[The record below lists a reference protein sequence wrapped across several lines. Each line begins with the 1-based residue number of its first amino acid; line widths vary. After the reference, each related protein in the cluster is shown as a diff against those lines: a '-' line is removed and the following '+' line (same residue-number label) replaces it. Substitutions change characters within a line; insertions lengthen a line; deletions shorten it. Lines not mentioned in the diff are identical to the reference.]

1 MVSKMKKALLPLLIS
16 IAMLASCNDKDVAEL
31 TQKLQTAE
39 QTTAQLKADLEKS
52 QTELQKVRAEIPA
65 LFVTPVVSFEKSEKV
80 TFDPPKDNL
89 QESRI
94 EYLVQT
100 VETNVDWLDKLLY
113 RDLVDGLIGDSGEA
127 FETSEKVKQIR
138 QQENA
143 KQQLIDLL
151 SLRYNDELAMVRN
164 GDVFAIDYKISLD
177 FEGQRQNILSFV
189 KETYTFSGGAH
200 GMYWTNY
207 INIDSSTKSVIKLS
221 TLFTDEN
228 MKKAENSLWD
238 QYRFSYG
245 ENSGNDTFTVRKD
258 FFVSESFYFTN
269 DGIVFVYP
277 PYALGPYAQGQM
289 TLALNWSELD
299 GLINPDYRWNK
310 QTLSK

>member
-1 MVSKMKKALLPLLIS
+1 MRKALLPLLIS
-16 IAMLASCNDKDVAEL
+16 VVMLASCNDKEVAEL

-52 QTELQKVRAEIPA
+52 QTELEKARAEIPA
-65 LFVTPVVSFEKSEKV
+65 LFVKPVECFKKSEKV

-113 RDLVDGLIGDSGEA
+113 RDLVDGLIGDSGET
-127 FETSEKVKQIR
+127 FEASEKVKQIR

-151 SLRYNDELAMVRN
+151 ALRYNDELSIVRN
-164 GDVFAIDYKISLD
+164 GEVFAIDYKISLD

-189 KETYTFSGGAH
+189 KETYIFSGGAH

-207 INIDSSTKSVIKLS
+207 INIDSNTKSVIKLS

-228 MKKAENSLWD
+228 MKKVENSLWD

-245 ENSGNDTFTVRKD
+245 ENSGNDTFTLRKD
-258 FFVSESFYFTN
+258 FFVSESFYFFYT
-269 DGIVFVYP
+269 P
-277 PYALGPYAQGQM
+277 
-289 TLALNWSELD
+289 W
-299 GLINPDYRWNK
+299 
-310 QTLSK
+310 

>member
-189 KETYTFSGGAH
+189 KEIYTFSGGAH

-245 ENSGNDTFTVRKD
+245 ENSDNDTFTVRKD

>member
-1 MVSKMKKALLPLLIS
+1 
-16 IAMLASCNDKDVAEL
+16 MLA
-31 TQKLQTAE
+31 
-39 QTTAQLKADLEKS
+39 
-52 QTELQKVRAEIPA
+52 
-65 LFVTPVVSFEKSEKV
+65 
-80 TFDPPKDNL
+80 
-89 QESRI
+89 
-94 EYLVQT
+94 
-100 VETNVDWLDKLLY
+100 
-113 RDLVDGLIGDSGEA
+113 
-127 FETSEKVKQIR
+127 
-138 QQENA
+138 
-143 KQQLIDLL
+143 
-151 SLRYNDELAMVRN
+151 LRYNDELSIVRN
-164 GDVFAIDYKISLD
+164 GEVFAIDYKISLD

-189 KETYTFSGGAH
+189 KETYIFSGGAH

-207 INIDSSTKSVIKLS
+207 INIDSNTKSVIKLS

-310 QTLSK
+310 

>member
-1 MVSKMKKALLPLLIS
+1 MKKALLPLLIS

-245 ENSGNDTFTVRKD
+245 ENSDNDTFTVRKD

-289 TLALNWSELD
+289 TLALNGSELD
-299 GLINPDYRWNK
+299 GLINPD
-310 QTLSK
+310 

>member
-1 MVSKMKKALLPLLIS
+1 MRKALLPLLIS
-16 IAMLASCNDKDVAEL
+16 VVMLASCNDKEVAEL

-52 QTELQKVRAEIPA
+52 QTELEKVRAEIPA
-65 LFVTPVVSFEKSEKV
+65 LFVKPVVSFEKIEKV

-113 RDLVDGLIGDSGEA
+113 RDLVDGLIGDSGET
-127 FETSEKVKQIR
+127 FEASEKVKQIR

-151 SLRYNDELAMVRN
+151 ALRYNDELSIVRN
-164 GDVFAIDYKISLD
+164 GEVFAIDYKISLD

-189 KETYTFSGGAH
+189 KETYIFSGGAH

-207 INIDSSTKSVIKLS
+207 INIDSNTKSVIKLS

-245 ENSGNDTFTVRKD
+245 ENSDNDTFTLRKD

-310 QTLSK
+310 

>member
-1 MVSKMKKALLPLLIS
+1 MRKALLPLLIS
-16 IAMLASCNDKDVAEL
+16 VVMLASCNDKEVAEL

-52 QTELQKVRAEIPA
+52 QTELEKVRAEIPA
-65 LFVTPVVSFEKSEKV
+65 LFVKPVVSFEKSEKV

-113 RDLVDGLIGDSGEA
+113 RDLVDGLIGDSGET
-127 FETSEKVKQIR
+127 FEASEKVKQIR

-151 SLRYNDELAMVRN
+151 ALRYNDELSIVRN
-164 GDVFAIDYKISLD
+164 GEVFAIDYKISLD

-189 KETYTFSGGAH
+189 KETYIFSGGAH

-207 INIDSSTKSVIKLS
+207 INIDSNTKSVIKLS

-245 ENSGNDTFTVRKD
+245 ENSDNDTFTLRKD

-310 QTLSK
+310 